1 MHEIHSIRSHY
12 PCGVD
17 RAHIKKRNIKD
28 GLDVSAWRTPCVKEF
43 YQNHCQLMVAERERV
58 DRLTHKNQHA
68 QGVPPSPYRNE
79 GGRTSSPPKNY
90 FFDVLVCKRSV
101 KTD

>member
-1 MHEIHSIRSHY
+1 M
-12 PCGVD
+12 CGLLVCKGVLPD
-17 RAHIKKRNIKD
+17 
-28 GLDVSAWRTPCVKEF
+28 
-43 YQNHCQLMVAERERV
+43 HCQMMVVEREKV

-101 KTD
+101 KTDWQCRPAGP